1 MIQSQMINLVNGVVP
16 CPARIT
22 HATNDRV
29 GSCGT
34 KLRNGFLR
42 TPVASRPT
50 ASLPVRAQCTSTAP
64 TWQAHLFLPREGL
77 PAGNWFAPEKLALQ
91 VIGFQGWGTSW

>member
-50 ASLPVRAQCTSTAP
+50 ASLPVHTHHCTNNAR
-64 TWQAHLFLPREGL
+64 TWQAPKFL
-77 PAGNWFAPEKLALQ
+77 
-91 VIGFQGWGTSW
+91 S

>member
-50 ASLPVRAQCTSTAP
+50 ASLPVRA
-64 TWQAHLFLPREGL
+64 
-77 PAGNWFAPEKLALQ
+77 PEKLALQ